1 MAYRRKQVT
10 PRATT
15 FVEDF
20 RSPPPAAAS
29 AAAGTVAGEGADGGG
44 AGGGGDSSSALAAQA
59 IRASAAHRDSSSL
72 SSAYGDPAAFSSSAA
87 GGAGGQPD
95 PNRLTGSVTDTSRKD
110 AMTYEYTSMKSLN
123 ESKYGFWGVL
133 ARKAKSIL
141 DDDNPSQQYDDH
153 GRSRLQMP
161 DTQSGGQFN
170 QSHHA
175 PDNCHKT
182 ENPTFNKSSE
192 SIASSLHQIGGTIKK
207 SLGEGLTKMES
218 RTADIIQETRKL
230 QIRRKAGGSNALK
243 VAADLSASTSLSQNQ
258 NDHETQLKASRDVA
272 NAMAAKAKLLLRELK
287 TVKADLAFA
296 KERCTQLED
305 ENKRLRE
312 SREKGDNHE
321 DEDLIRLQLETLL
334 EEKGRLAHENSVYA
348 RENRF
353 LREIVEYHQLT
364 MQDVIYVDEGI
375 EEVSEVGCP
384 TQIPPNSRS
393 VPEPSPIVSAPSSP
407 TQFDNTSPVS
417 LTNEGTPEDCSQA
430 ASTPPSK
437 GVKNNVVPE
446 TKLASPPPSPKPEGL
461 RRQPS
466 STPPA

>member
-10 PRATT
+10 PKATT

-20 RSPPPAAAS
+20 RSPPPATATAT
-29 AAAGTVAGEGADGGG
+29 AGPVAGDDAGG
-44 AGGGGDSSSALAAQA
+44 AGGGDSSSSLAAQA

-72 SSAYGDPAAFSSSAA
+72 SSAYGDPAYGDPAFSSSVPAA
-87 GGAGGQPD
+87 GGGR
-95 PNRLTGSVTDTSRKD
+95 PNRLRRSATYTARKD
-110 AMTYEYTSMKSLN
+110 ATAYEYTSMKSLN

-141 DDDNPSQQYDDH
+141 DDDNPSQQYEDH
-153 GRSRLQMP
+153 GRSQLQMP
-161 DTQSGGQFN
+161 DTQTGEQFS
-170 QSHHA
+170 QFEA
-175 PDNCHKT
+175 PDHCRKT
-182 ENPTFNKSSE
+182 ENLTFNKSSE

-207 SLGEGLTKMES
+207 SLEEGLTKMES

-230 QIRRKAGGSNALK
+230 QIRRKTGGSNALNA
-243 VAADLSASTSLSQNQ
+243 AADLSASNSLSQDQ
-258 NDHETQLKASRDVA
+258 NDHDTQLKASRDVA

-305 ENKRLRE
+305 ENRRLRE

-364 MQDVIYVDEGI
+364 MQDVIYVDDGI
-375 EEVSEVGCP
+375 DEVSEVCP
-384 TQIPPNSRS
+384 IKIPPKSRS
-393 VPEPSPIVSAPSSP
+393 VPEPLSPIVSAPSSP
-407 TQFDNTSPVS
+407 TQLDNTSPRS
-417 LTNEGTPEDCSQA
+417 LNDEGAPEA
-430 ASTPPSK
+430 PSTLPSE
-437 GVKNNVVPE
+437 GVKDNVVSE
-446 TKLASPPPSPKPEGL
+446 TKPASPPPSPKPEGL
-461 RRQPS
+461 RKQHSPNA
-466 STPPA
+466 PA